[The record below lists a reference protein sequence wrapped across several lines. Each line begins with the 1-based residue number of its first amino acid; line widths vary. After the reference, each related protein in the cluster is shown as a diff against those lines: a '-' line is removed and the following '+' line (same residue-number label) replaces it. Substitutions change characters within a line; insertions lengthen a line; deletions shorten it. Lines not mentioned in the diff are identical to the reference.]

1 MLISPFQRIC
11 AALAVA
17 AVPAASLAQ
26 PVAMPTQVSDVLS
39 FDVGGGFE
47 HHSNLFRVPNGP
59 SDTVLRGLFGI
70 RFEREVSLQRFAAY
84 ATLEPVKYLDF
95 SGYDYLGYALGGT
108 WDWEVGRPVF
118 GQVALRFSQTQ
129 STFDSI
135 GFAQNNL
142 IDQVFAR
149 GLAGFRLTQSWSLIG
164 AIDFLSNE
172 NSLAAQAPANFDRVG
187 TELGFRYVPGSAIDL
202 DFVWRRE
209 AGEYPNRQVFDATGN
224 LLPTAVDNAYTQD
237 GILMRLG
244 YRPNEV
250 SRITGSIGYVRRSF
264 DNIAQRDFDG
274 IVGGLDFQWPL
285 SGAVLM
291 RASVTRSID
300 TAELL
305 NANYI
310 DVTGFALRPTWTA
323 SSRVSI
329 DGILAYETR
338 DYKGDPGFVF
348 SGADIRKDKVLD
360 FGLRVNYEV
369 ARRVFLY
376 GDLRRVDR
384 ASNYDDFDF
393 TDNWFGV
400 GVRASF

>member
-1 MLISPFQRIC
+1 V
-11 AALAVA
+11 AVA
-17 AVPAASLAQ
+17 AAPAASIAQ

-47 HHSNLFRVPNGP
+47 HHSNLFRIPNGP
-59 SDTVLRGLFGI
+59 SDTVLRGLFGV

-84 ATLEPVKYLDF
+84 ATLEPVKYLEY

-108 WDWEVGRPVF
+108 WDWEVGRPIF
-118 GQVALRFSQTQ
+118 GQVAVRFSQTQ

-149 GLAGFRLTQSWSLIG
+149 GLAGFRLTQSWSVIG
-164 AIDFLSNE
+164 AIDYLSAE
-172 NSLAAQAPANFDRVG
+172 NSLITQRPADFDRIG
-187 TELGFRYVPGSAIDL
+187 TEAGFRYVPGGAVEL
-202 DFVWRRE
+202 DFVWRGE

-224 LLPTAVDNAYTQD
+224 LLPTAVDNAYSQD
-237 GILMRLG
+237 GLLMRLG

-264 DNIAQRDFDG
+264 DNISQRDFDG
-274 IVGGLDFQWPL
+274 IIGGVDLQWPL

-291 RASVTRSID
+291 RASLTRSID

-310 DVTGFALRPTWTA
+310 DVVGIALRPTWTA

-338 DYKGDPGFVF
+338 DYQGDPGFVF
-348 SGADIRKDKVLD
+348 SGAEIRKDKVLD
-360 FGLRVNYEV
+360 FGVRVNYEV
-369 ARRVFLY
+369 ARRVSVY

-384 ASNYDDFDF
+384 ASNYSGFDF